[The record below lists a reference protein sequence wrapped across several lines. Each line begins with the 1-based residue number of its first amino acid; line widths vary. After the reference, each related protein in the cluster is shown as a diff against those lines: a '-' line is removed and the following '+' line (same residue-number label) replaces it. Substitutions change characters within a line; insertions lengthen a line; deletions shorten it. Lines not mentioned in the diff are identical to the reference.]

1 MKNIFALSLVA
12 AAVLAGCS
20 TLAPNNALL
29 DQARSDYLVAQDTPR
44 TRDLA
49 GGELKQAGDALAKAN
64 EAQARGDKPD
74 EVSHLAYLAKQRVAI
89 AQETGQKKASEQT
102 VANADA
108 TRDKVRL
115 AARTREADK
124 AHQAADVA
132 ALDAEYARNLAVVS
146 RQQASEA
153 QARNA
158 QLEAQLLA
166 MNAKKTDRGYVITIG
181 DVLFDTDKS
190 QLKSGG
196 LQNVANLAAYLKE
209 VPGRRVLIEGF
220 TDSTGSAGHNQ
231 ELSGKR
237 ADAVRAALVA
247 QGIAGDR
254 AEIRGFGEAY
264 PVAGN
269 DTAGGRQLNRRV
281 EILLSDDSG
290 KIKPR

>member
-115 AARTREADK
+115 AARTLEADK